1 MRRAAAA
8 TLLALAGGLIWAV
21 WLTPRHDPGA
31 TPADIALSA
40 PETPV
45 RHLAVLGTSLSLGP
59 WPETLRAALSACQGH
74 DVRLTR
80 VAEPGATSLDG
91 LSRLSRITEAAP
103 DLVLIEFA
111 INDADLTDGL
121 ARDDAANNLATMLDV
136 LALETPDARVMLM
149 TMSPAHGLRGLKR
162 PFLARYYDD
171 VRRLA
176 ATHGTGLADLYPR
189 WLAREDWRDAL
200 PDGLHPTQAAAEAL
214 IPPALLPLLTGDTC
228 PR

>member
-8 TLLALAGGLIWAV
+8 TLLALAGGLIWSI
-21 WLTPRHDPGA
+21 WLFPLHAPRS

-45 RHLAVLGTSLSLGP
+45 RHLAVLGTSLSLGT
-59 WPETLRAALSACQGH
+59 WPEALRAALSACQGH

-80 VAEPGATSLDG
+80 EAAPGATSLDG
-91 LSRLSRITEAAP
+91 LSRLPRITDAAP

-136 LALETPDARVMLM
+136 LALKTPDARVMLM

-162 PFLARYYDD
+162 PFLARYYGD

-176 ATHGTGLADLYPR
+176 RQYRTGLADLYPR
-189 WLAREDWRDAL
+189 WLAREDWRAAL
-200 PDGLHPTQAAAEAL
+200 PDGLHPTEEAARAL
-214 IPPALLPLLTGDTC
+214 IPPALLPLLKGDTC